1 MSLAGPAAGVS
12 ARPQR
17 SRSFLPLLVTQAR
30 LASSVDRVSVRKVG
44 GPTRPGFSVD
54 SPVCWESPQSPV
66 NSDGWS
72 P

>member
-1 MSLAGPAAGVS
+1 MSLADSAAGVS

-17 SRSFLPLLVTQAR
+17 SRSLPLQVTQVR

-44 GPTRPGFSVD
+44 GPARPGFSVD
-54 SPVCWESPQSPV
+54 SPVCWESSQSPV
-66 NSDGWS
+66 NWDGWS